1 MGGAA
6 LRSRAPAAEEGSTG
20 AAAPRKLAPGLYVVA
35 TPIGNLGDL
44 SPRALETLAAA
55 DAVVCEDSRITGAL
69 LHRFGLDKPL
79 VVYNDHSAPR
89 VRPQLIARLAQGAA
103 LALVSDA
110 GTPAISD
117 PGYRLVKEAHEAGIP
132 VRCVP
137 GPSAPIAAL
146 SIAGLPT
153 DRFLFAGFLPPRREA
168 RRRELA
174 ALGAIPVTLVLLERG
189 SRLPELLADAAE
201 LLGPRTA
208 VVARE
213 LTKIHEEVR
222 RGTLADLAAVYRTGP
237 PPRGEI
243 VVLLG
248 PPERDAQEA
257 SEAAI
262 DAALLEA
269 AARLPPGRAAREVAA
284 ATGRKAE
291 ELYRRLQRLRAER
304 TEG

>member
-1 MGGAA
+1 MSGAK
-6 LRSRAPAAEEGSTG
+6 LRSRTPAADQGSTG
-20 AAAPRKLAPGLYVVA
+20 PAAPRKLAPGLYVVA

-44 SPRALETLAAA
+44 SPRALETLAHA
-55 DAVVCEDSRITGAL
+55 DAVVCEDSRISGAL
-69 LHRFGLDKPL
+69 LHRFGIEKPL

-89 VRPQLIARLAQGAA
+89 VRPQLIKKLREGAA

-110 GTPAISD
+110 GTPSISD

-153 DRFLFAGFLPPRREA
+153 DRFLFAGFLPPRRDA

-189 SRLPELLADAAE
+189 SRLADLLADAAE
-201 LLGPRTA
+201 LLGPRMA
-208 VVARE
+208 AVARE
-213 LTKIHEEVR
+213 LTKLHEEIR
-222 RGTLADLAAVYRTGP
+222 RGSLSELAAAYRDTA
-237 PPRGEI
+237 PRGEI
-243 VVLLG
+243 VVVIG
-248 PPERDAQEA
+248 PPEKPTADI

-284 ATGRKAE
+284 ATGRNPE
-291 ELYRRLQRLRAER
+291 ELYKRLKQLREAHAQE
-304 TEG
+304 

>member
-1 MGGAA
+1 M
-6 LRSRAPAAEEGSTG
+6 
-20 AAAPRKLAPGLYVVA
+20 
-35 TPIGNLGDL
+35 
-44 SPRALETLAAA
+44 
-55 DAVVCEDSRITGAL
+55 CEDSRITGAL

-262 DAALLEA
+262 DAALDAATAALCAEGVGARSGRRHRPQGRGALPA
-269 AARLPPGRAAREVAA
+269 AAAAAGRAHRGLSPRLFSARGAERPRRAAREAC
-284 ATGRKAE
+284 G
-291 ELYRRLQRLRAER
+291 
-304 TEG
+304 

>member
-44 SPRALETLAAA
+44 SRRALETLAAA

-117 PGYRLVKEAHEAGIP
+117 PGYRLVREAHEAGIP

-222 RGTLADLAAVYRTGP
+222 RGTLADLAAAYRTGP

-248 PPERDAQEA
+248 PPERDAHEA

-304 TEG
+304 AES